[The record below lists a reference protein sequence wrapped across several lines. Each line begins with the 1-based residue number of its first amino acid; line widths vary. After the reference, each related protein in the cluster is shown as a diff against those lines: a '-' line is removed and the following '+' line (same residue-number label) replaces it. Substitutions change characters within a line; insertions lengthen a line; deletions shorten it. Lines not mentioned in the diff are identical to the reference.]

1 MIDICTMT
9 TAFNKRR
16 DGSLISYPESIRRCK
31 AAGFNVLDLNMCSL
45 SRNEGNELAG
55 ADWERR
61 VDAIIEERDRQGVT
75 FYQTHPPFRTGSI
88 ETYPEPEK
96 EKFYWD
102 MVYRSLDVTARIGA
116 KWAVIHP
123 INDAADPENIEVQ
136 LKKNHR
142 YYDAV
147 VDYAAKLGI
156 GIAFE
161 NMVQGKTVVH
171 RFSSL
176 PEELIALCDDYSCDT
191 VGLCWDFGHGN
202 TAIPDRHPEGIR
214 MLGSRLKCVHVD
226 DNLGIID
233 DHFIP
238 FRGKIAWEEVMPVLT
253 EINFPGVL
261 DLELS
266 ITGKLPDDLKDEAVR
281 FTASIAKK
289 LQQLAMA

>member
-31 AAGFNVLDLNMCSL
+31 AAGFDVLDLNMCSL

-55 ADWERR
+55 DDWERR

-88 ETYPEPEK
+88 DIYPEPEK

-102 MVYRSLDVTARIGA
+102 MVYRSLDITARIGA

-123 INDAADPENIEVQ
+123 VNDADDPENIEVQ

-142 YYDAV
+142 HYDAI

-161 NMVQGKTVVH
+161 NMVQGKNVVH

-176 PEELIALCDDYSCDT
+176 PEELIALCDDYNCDT